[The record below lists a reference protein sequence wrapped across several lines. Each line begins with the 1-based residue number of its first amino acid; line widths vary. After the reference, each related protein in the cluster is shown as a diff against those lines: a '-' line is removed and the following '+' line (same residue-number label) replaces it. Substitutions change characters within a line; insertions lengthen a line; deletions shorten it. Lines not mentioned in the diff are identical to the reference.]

1 MITSKDNPKIKQ
13 LRAVAARKPRDRK
26 GLFAGEGEDLL
37 AEALRH
43 DMQPQAVFY
52 DHHERKALAAMLDG
66 IDERVELHA
75 VDTPVLASASALGSG
90 SRVICLW
97 EQRWSEPGTESS
109 REAGVYLHDVS
120 DPGNVGTVIRAAMAF
135 DAAVALGPR
144 TADPFGPKAVRASM
158 GAVFGVPIVRC
169 EFEQAEAVA
178 GLRKVALVPRS
189 GRPLREASAGAVLFV
204 LGAEREG
211 LPDRIAS
218 SCDEIAHVPMV
229 SAGAESLNV
238 AMTATLCL
246 YENLAHRLPT
256 APTTSATT

>member
-13 LRAVAARKPRDRK
+13 LRSVAARKRRDRS

-37 AEALRH
+37 AEALRRG
-43 DMQPQAVFY
+43 MQPQAVFY
-52 DHHERKALAAMLDG
+52 DEREQKALAALLDG
-66 IDERVELHA
+66 IDKHVELHA
-75 VDTPVLASASALGSG
+75 VDTLVLASASALGSG

-97 EQRWSEPGTESS
+97 DQRWSELGALSS
-109 REAGVYLHDVS
+109 RQAGVYLHEVS

-135 DAAVALGPR
+135 DAAVALGPL

-169 EFEQAEAVA
+169 EFEQAAAVA
-178 GLRKVALVPRS
+178 GLRKVALVPRG

-204 LGAEREG
+204 LGSEREG

-218 SCDEIAHVPMV
+218 SCDEIAHVPMI
-229 SAGAESLNV
+229 SAGADSLNV

-256 APTTSATT
+256 PPTPSPTT